1 MPINVGQDDYNIL
14 SQQIITKYI
23 KLEILN
29 FQYNVVDE
37 ISGNLTAMSVNIDS
51 ESDLRRSCNLTFV
64 VVDASF
70 DVKAGNKIWLDK
82 FCRPWV
88 GYENI
93 YTGNIQWYNQ
103 GIYLI
108 NAPSWRYN
116 ATTHELS
123 LAGLDLASK
132 LTGLRNGE
140 LEGIPTKIPAGSSVR
155 EAMIAAIEL
164 AGFTKYTISE
174 CKDVDGNIIA
184 VPNDIEIAQGGTVW
198 NIVTQLRDILPRYET
213 FFDVDGVFIYQPI
226 PTGSG
231 DPVIIDDTIWPNL
244 LIDESIN
251 NDFESVKNYIE
262 VYGRTLDSD
271 YYSSSSDT
279 TVSESTITP
288 KFAGLS
294 SLSDGIIV
302 GMTLPTT
309 ISNSSSAYVIDGELT
324 FISGA
329 AVSNKRLNVQSGN
342 VSNKRLTINTSGGQI
357 YISFLGSHQVVDI
370 YNNPITT
377 LEKDIEWML
386 KYTLLES
393 GQGVWQLLG
402 HQQANAVAYD
412 DNPDSPFYVNGSIG
426 RIRHVLYGGEY
437 ENIASDKL
445 ALERA
450 KYELWKSTRLQDS
463 ITLTSIP
470 NPWLDVNVLI
480 SHAIRGKSQE
490 NAAQYIIKS
499 ISTDYGIEG
508 TQSINAITY
517 YPLYPDI

>member
-37 ISGNLTAMSVNIDS
+37 ISGNLTSMSVNIDS

-64 VVDASF
+64 VTDASF
-70 DVKAGNKIWLDK
+70 DVKAGNRIWLDK

-93 YTGNIQWYNQ
+93 YTGKIQWYNQ

-123 LAGLDLASK
+123 LDGLDLASK

-262 VYGRTLDSD
+262 VYGRTLDPSYFSTNTTYSGSTLSLTVAD
-271 YYSSSSDT
+271 YPTALTDNT
-279 TVSESTITP
+279 
-288 KFAGLS
+288 
-294 SLSDGIIV
+294 IV
-302 GMTLPTT
+302 GFTT
-309 ISNSSSAYVIDGELT
+309 PSTGDISATGGISLKMNSLT
-324 FISGA
+324 ASVLYEYG
-329 AVSNKRLNVQSGN
+329 
-342 VSNKRLTINTSGGQI
+342 T
-357 YISFLGSHQVVDI
+357 
-370 YNNPITT
+370 NNPVTALDNET
-377 LEKDIEWML
+377 
-386 KYTLLES
+386 YYVAYYN
-393 GQGVWQLLG
+393 QGWYLMG
-402 HQQANAVAYD
+402 HQQPVGIAYD

-437 ENIASDKL
+437 ENITSDKL

>member
-64 VVDASF
+64 VTDASF

-93 YTGNIQWYNQ
+93 YTGKIQWYNQ

-155 EAMIAAIEL
+155 EAMISAIEL

-262 VYGRTLDSD
+262 VYGRALDPSYFSTNTTYSGSTLSLTVAD
-271 YYSSSSDT
+271 YPTALTDNT
-279 TVSESTITP
+279 
-288 KFAGLS
+288 
-294 SLSDGIIV
+294 IV
-302 GMTLPTT
+302 GFTT
-309 ISNSSSAYVIDGELT
+309 PSTGDISATGGISLKMNSLT
-324 FISGA
+324 ASVLYEYG
-329 AVSNKRLNVQSGN
+329 
-342 VSNKRLTINTSGGQI
+342 T
-357 YISFLGSHQVVDI
+357 
-370 YNNPITT
+370 NNPVTALDNET
-377 LEKDIEWML
+377 
-386 KYTLLES
+386 YYVAYYN
-393 GQGVWQLLG
+393 QGWYLMG
-402 HQQANAVAYD
+402 HQQPVGIAYD

-437 ENIASDKL
+437 ENITSDKM

>member
-64 VVDASF
+64 VTDASF

-93 YTGNIQWYNQ
+93 YTGKIQWYNQ

-123 LAGLDLASK
+123 LSGLDLASK

-262 VYGRTLDSD
+262 VYGRTLDPTYFSTNTVYSGTTLVLTVAD
-271 YYSSSSDT
+271 YPTALTDNT
-279 TVSESTITP
+279 
-288 KFAGLS
+288 
-294 SLSDGIIV
+294 IV
-302 GMTLPTT
+302 GFTT
-309 ISNSSSAYVIDGELT
+309 PSTGDISATGGISLKMNSLAASVLYEYGTNNLVTHLDNETYYVAY
-324 FISGA
+324 
-329 AVSNKRLNVQSGN
+329 
-342 VSNKRLTINTSGGQI
+342 
-357 YISFLGSHQVVDI
+357 
-370 YNNPITT
+370 YN
-377 LEKDIEWML
+377 
-386 KYTLLES
+386 
-393 GQGVWQLLG
+393 QGWYLMG
-402 HQQANAVAYD
+402 HQQPVGIAYD

-437 ENIASDKL
+437 ENITSDKL

>member
-64 VVDASF
+64 VTDSSF

-93 YTGNIQWYNQ
+93 YTGKIQWYNQ

-262 VYGRTLDSD
+262 VYGRTLDPSYFSTNTTYSGSTLSLTVAD
-271 YYSSSSDT
+271 YPTALTDNTIVGFTTPSTGDISATSGISLKMNSL
-279 TVSESTITP
+279 TVSVLYEYGT
-288 KFAGLS
+288 
-294 SLSDGIIV
+294 
-302 GMTLPTT
+302 
-309 ISNSSSAYVIDGELT
+309 
-324 FISGA
+324 
-329 AVSNKRLNVQSGN
+329 
-342 VSNKRLTINTSGGQI
+342 
-357 YISFLGSHQVVDI
+357 
-370 YNNPITT
+370 NNPITALDNET
-377 LEKDIEWML
+377 
-386 KYTLLES
+386 YYVAYYN
-393 GQGVWQLLG
+393 QGWYLMG
-402 HQQANAVAYD
+402 HQQPVGIAYD

-437 ENIASDKL
+437 ENITSDKL

-499 ISTDYGIEG
+499 ISTYYGIEG

>member
-64 VVDASF
+64 VTDASF

-93 YTGNIQWYNQ
+93 YTGKIQWYNQ

-262 VYGRTLDSD
+262 VYGRTLDPSYFSTNTTYSGSTLSLTVAD
-271 YYSSSSDT
+271 YPTALTDNT
-279 TVSESTITP
+279 
-288 KFAGLS
+288 
-294 SLSDGIIV
+294 IV
-302 GMTLPTT
+302 GFTT
-309 ISNSSSAYVIDGELT
+309 PSTGDIRATGGISLKMNSLT
-324 FISGA
+324 ASVLYEYG
-329 AVSNKRLNVQSGN
+329 
-342 VSNKRLTINTSGGQI
+342 T
-357 YISFLGSHQVVDI
+357 
-370 YNNPITT
+370 NNPVTALDNET
-377 LEKDIEWML
+377 
-386 KYTLLES
+386 YYVAYYN
-393 GQGVWQLLG
+393 QGWYLIG
-402 HQQANAVAYD
+402 HQQPVGIAYD

-437 ENIASDKL
+437 ENITSDKM

>member
-64 VVDASF
+64 VTDASF
-70 DVKAGNKIWLDK
+70 DVKAGNRIWLDK

-93 YTGNIQWYNQ
+93 YTGKIQWYNQ

-116 ATTHELS
+116 AITHELS

-262 VYGRTLDSD
+262 VYGRTLDPSYFSTNTTYSGSTLSLTVAD
-271 YYSSSSDT
+271 YPTALTDNT
-279 TVSESTITP
+279 
-288 KFAGLS
+288 
-294 SLSDGIIV
+294 IV
-302 GMTLPTT
+302 GFTT
-309 ISNSSSAYVIDGELT
+309 PSTGDISATGGISLKMNSLT
-324 FISGA
+324 ASVLYEYG
-329 AVSNKRLNVQSGN
+329 
-342 VSNKRLTINTSGGQI
+342 T
-357 YISFLGSHQVVDI
+357 
-370 YNNPITT
+370 NNPVTALDNET
-377 LEKDIEWML
+377 
-386 KYTLLES
+386 YYVAYYN
-393 GQGVWQLLG
+393 QGWYLMG
-402 HQQANAVAYD
+402 HQQPVGIAYD

-437 ENIASDKL
+437 ENITSDRL

>member
-64 VVDASF
+64 VTDASF

-93 YTGNIQWYNQ
+93 YTGKIQWYNQ

-262 VYGRTLDSD
+262 VYGRTLDPSYFSTNTTYSGSTLSLTVAD
-271 YYSSSSDT
+271 YPTALTDNT
-279 TVSESTITP
+279 
-288 KFAGLS
+288 
-294 SLSDGIIV
+294 IV
-302 GMTLPTT
+302 GFTTPSTGDISATGSISLKMNTLTASVLYEYGT
-309 ISNSSSAYVIDGELT
+309 
-324 FISGA
+324 
-329 AVSNKRLNVQSGN
+329 
-342 VSNKRLTINTSGGQI
+342 
-357 YISFLGSHQVVDI
+357 
-370 YNNPITT
+370 NNPVTHLDNET
-377 LEKDIEWML
+377 
-386 KYTLLES
+386 YYVAYYN
-393 GQGVWQLLG
+393 QGWYLMG
-402 HQQANAVAYD
+402 HQQPVGIAYD

-437 ENIASDKL
+437 ENITSDKL

>member
-64 VVDASF
+64 VTDASF

-93 YTGNIQWYNQ
+93 YTGKIQWYNQ

-140 LEGIPTKIPAGSSVR
+140 LEGIPTKIPAVSSVR

-262 VYGRTLDSD
+262 VYGRTLDPSYFSTNTTYSGSTLSLTVAD
-271 YYSSSSDT
+271 YPTALTDNT
-279 TVSESTITP
+279 
-288 KFAGLS
+288 
-294 SLSDGIIV
+294 IV
-302 GMTLPTT
+302 GFTT
-309 ISNSSSAYVIDGELT
+309 PSTGDISATGGISLKMNSLT
-324 FISGA
+324 ASVLYEYG
-329 AVSNKRLNVQSGN
+329 
-342 VSNKRLTINTSGGQI
+342 T
-357 YISFLGSHQVVDI
+357 
-370 YNNPITT
+370 NNPVTALDNET
-377 LEKDIEWML
+377 
-386 KYTLLES
+386 YYVAYYN
-393 GQGVWQLLG
+393 QGWYLMG
-402 HQQANAVAYD
+402 HQQPVGIAYD

-437 ENIASDKL
+437 ENITSDRL

>member
-64 VVDASF
+64 VTDASF

-93 YTGNIQWYNQ
+93 YTGKIQWYNQ

-244 LIDESIN
+244 IIDESIN

-262 VYGRTLDSD
+262 VYGRTLDPSYFSTNTTYSGSTLSLTVAD
-271 YYSSSSDT
+271 YPTALTDNT
-279 TVSESTITP
+279 
-288 KFAGLS
+288 
-294 SLSDGIIV
+294 IV
-302 GMTLPTT
+302 GFTT
-309 ISNSSSAYVIDGELT
+309 PSTGDISATGGISLKMNSLT
-324 FISGA
+324 ASVLYEYG
-329 AVSNKRLNVQSGN
+329 
-342 VSNKRLTINTSGGQI
+342 T
-357 YISFLGSHQVVDI
+357 
-370 YNNPITT
+370 NNPVTALDNET
-377 LEKDIEWML
+377 
-386 KYTLLES
+386 YYVAYYN
-393 GQGVWQLLG
+393 QGWYLMG
-402 HQQANAVAYD
+402 HQQPVGIAYD

-437 ENIASDKL
+437 ENITSDKL

>member
-1 MPINVGQDDYNIL
+1 M
-14 SQQIITKYI
+14 
-23 KLEILN
+23 
-29 FQYNVVDE
+29 
-37 ISGNLTAMSVNIDS
+37 
-51 ESDLRRSCNLTFV
+51 
-64 VVDASF
+64 
-70 DVKAGNKIWLDK
+70 
-82 FCRPWV
+82 
-88 GYENI
+88 
-93 YTGNIQWYNQ
+93 
-103 GIYLI
+103 
-108 NAPSWRYN
+108 
-116 ATTHELS
+116 S

-155 EAMIAAIEL
+155 EAMIAAIQL
-164 AGFTKYTISE
+164 AGFSKYIISE

-213 FFDVDGVFIYQPI
+213 FFDIDGVFIYQPI

-262 VYGRTLDSD
+262 VYGRTLDPSYFSTNTTYSGATLSLTVAD
-271 YYSSSSDT
+271 YPTALTDNT
-279 TVSESTITP
+279 
-288 KFAGLS
+288 
-294 SLSDGIIV
+294 IV
-302 GMTLPTT
+302 GFTTPTT
-309 ISNSSSAYVIDGELT
+309 GNISATGGISLKMNSLT
-324 FISGA
+324 ASVLYEYGTDA
-329 AVSNKRLNVQSGN
+329 
-342 VSNKRLTINTSGGQI
+342 
-357 YISFLGSHQVVDI
+357 
-370 YNNPITT
+370 PITHLDNET
-377 LEKDIEWML
+377 
-386 KYTLLES
+386 YYVAYYN
-393 GQGVWQLLG
+393 QGWYLMG
-402 HQQANAVAYD
+402 HQQPVGIAYD
-412 DNPDSPFYVNGSIG
+412 DNPDSPFYISGSIG

-437 ENIASDKL
+437 ENITSDKL

-450 KYELWKSTRLQDS
+450 KYELWKRTRLQDS

>member
-64 VVDASF
+64 VTDASF

-93 YTGNIQWYNQ
+93 YTGKIQWYNQ

-251 NDFESVKNYIE
+251 NDFEGVKNYIE
-262 VYGRTLDSD
+262 VYGRTLDPSYFSTNTTYSGSTLSLTVAD
-271 YYSSSSDT
+271 YPTALTDNT
-279 TVSESTITP
+279 
-288 KFAGLS
+288 
-294 SLSDGIIV
+294 IV
-302 GMTLPTT
+302 GFTT
-309 ISNSSSAYVIDGELT
+309 PSTGDISATGGISLKMNSLT
-324 FISGA
+324 ASVLYEYG
-329 AVSNKRLNVQSGN
+329 
-342 VSNKRLTINTSGGQI
+342 T
-357 YISFLGSHQVVDI
+357 
-370 YNNPITT
+370 NNPVTALDNET
-377 LEKDIEWML
+377 
-386 KYTLLES
+386 YYVAYYN
-393 GQGVWQLLG
+393 QGWYLMG
-402 HQQANAVAYD
+402 HQQPVGIAYD
-412 DNPDSPFYVNGSIG
+412 DNPDSPFYINGSIG

-437 ENIASDKL
+437 ENITSDKM

>member
-64 VVDASF
+64 VTDASF
-70 DVKAGNKIWLDK
+70 DVKAGNRIWLDK

-93 YTGNIQWYNQ
+93 YTGKIQWYNQ

-116 ATTHELS
+116 VTTHELS

-262 VYGRTLDSD
+262 VYGRTLDPSYFSTNTTYSGSTLSLTVAD
-271 YYSSSSDT
+271 YPTALTDNT
-279 TVSESTITP
+279 
-288 KFAGLS
+288 
-294 SLSDGIIV
+294 IV
-302 GMTLPTT
+302 GFTT
-309 ISNSSSAYVIDGELT
+309 PSTGDISA
-324 FISGA
+324 
-329 AVSNKRLNVQSGN
+329 
-342 VSNKRLTINTSGGQI
+342 TSG
-357 YISFLGSHQVVDI
+357 ISLKMNSLAASVLHEYGTNNLVTALDNETYYVVY
-370 YNNPITT
+370 YN
-377 LEKDIEWML
+377 
-386 KYTLLES
+386 
-393 GQGVWQLLG
+393 QGWYLMG
-402 HQQANAVAYD
+402 HQQPVGIAYD

-437 ENIASDKL
+437 ENITSDKL

-450 KYELWKSTRLQDS
+450 KYELWKRTRLQDS

>member
-64 VVDASF
+64 VTDASF

-93 YTGNIQWYNQ
+93 YTGKIQWYNQ

-262 VYGRTLDSD
+262 VYGRTLDPSYFSTNTTYSGSTLSLTVAD
-271 YYSSSSDT
+271 YPTALTDNT
-279 TVSESTITP
+279 
-288 KFAGLS
+288 
-294 SLSDGIIV
+294 IV
-302 GMTLPTT
+302 GFTT
-309 ISNSSSAYVIDGELT
+309 PSTGDIRATGGISLKMNSLT
-324 FISGA
+324 ASVLYEYG
-329 AVSNKRLNVQSGN
+329 
-342 VSNKRLTINTSGGQI
+342 T
-357 YISFLGSHQVVDI
+357 
-370 YNNPITT
+370 NNPVTALDNET
-377 LEKDIEWML
+377 
-386 KYTLLES
+386 YYVAYYN
-393 GQGVWQLLG
+393 QGWYLIG
-402 HQQANAVAYD
+402 HQQPVGIAYD

-437 ENIASDKL
+437 ENITSDKL

>member
-64 VVDASF
+64 VTDASF

-93 YTGNIQWYNQ
+93 YTGKIQWYNQ

-108 NAPSWRYN
+108 NVPSWRYN

-262 VYGRTLDSD
+262 VYGRTLDPSYFSTNTTYSGSTLSLTVAD
-271 YYSSSSDT
+271 YPTALTDNT
-279 TVSESTITP
+279 
-288 KFAGLS
+288 
-294 SLSDGIIV
+294 IV
-302 GMTLPTT
+302 GFTT
-309 ISNSSSAYVIDGELT
+309 PSTGDISATGGISLKMNSLT
-324 FISGA
+324 ASVLYEYG
-329 AVSNKRLNVQSGN
+329 
-342 VSNKRLTINTSGGQI
+342 T
-357 YISFLGSHQVVDI
+357 
-370 YNNPITT
+370 NNPVTALDNET
-377 LEKDIEWML
+377 
-386 KYTLLES
+386 YYVAYYN
-393 GQGVWQLLG
+393 QGWYLMG
-402 HQQANAVAYD
+402 HQQPVGIAYD

-437 ENIASDKL
+437 ENITSDRL

>member
-64 VVDASF
+64 VTDASF

-93 YTGNIQWYNQ
+93 YTGKIQWYNQ

-262 VYGRTLDSD
+262 VYGRTLDPSYFSTNTTYSGSTLSLTVAD
-271 YYSSSSDT
+271 YPTALTDNT
-279 TVSESTITP
+279 
-288 KFAGLS
+288 
-294 SLSDGIIV
+294 IV
-302 GMTLPTT
+302 GFTT
-309 ISNSSSAYVIDGELT
+309 PSTGDISATGGISLKMNSLT
-324 FISGA
+324 ASVLYEYG
-329 AVSNKRLNVQSGN
+329 
-342 VSNKRLTINTSGGQI
+342 T
-357 YISFLGSHQVVDI
+357 
-370 YNNPITT
+370 NNPVTALDNET
-377 LEKDIEWML
+377 
-386 KYTLLES
+386 YYVAYYN
-393 GQGVWQLLG
+393 QGWYLMG
-402 HQQANAVAYD
+402 HQQPVGIAYD

-437 ENIASDKL
+437 ENITSDKL

>member
-64 VVDASF
+64 VTDASF
-70 DVKAGNKIWLDK
+70 DVKAGNRIWLDK

-93 YTGNIQWYNQ
+93 YTGKIQWYNQ

-262 VYGRTLDSD
+262 VYGRTLDPS
-271 YYSSSSDT
+271 YFSTNTTYSG
-279 TVSESTITP
+279 STI
-288 KFAGLS
+288 
-294 SLSDGIIV
+294 SLTVADYPTALTDNTIV
-302 GMTLPTT
+302 GFTT
-309 ISNSSSAYVIDGELT
+309 PSTGDISATGGISLKMNSLT
-324 FISGA
+324 ASVLYEYG
-329 AVSNKRLNVQSGN
+329 
-342 VSNKRLTINTSGGQI
+342 T
-357 YISFLGSHQVVDI
+357 
-370 YNNPITT
+370 NNPVTALDNET
-377 LEKDIEWML
+377 
-386 KYTLLES
+386 YYVAYYN
-393 GQGVWQLLG
+393 QGWYLMG
-402 HQQANAVAYD
+402 HQQPVGIAYD

-437 ENIASDKL
+437 ENITSDKL

>member
-64 VVDASF
+64 VTDASF

-93 YTGNIQWYNQ
+93 YTGKIQWYNQ

-262 VYGRTLDSD
+262 VYGRTLDPSYFSTNTTYSGTTLVLTVAD
-271 YYSSSSDT
+271 YPT
-279 TVSESTITP
+279 TLTDNTIVGFTTPSTGDISATSAISL
-288 KFAGLS
+288 KMNSLAS
-294 SLSDGIIV
+294 SLLHEYG
-302 GMTLPTT
+302 T
-309 ISNSSSAYVIDGELT
+309 
-324 FISGA
+324 
-329 AVSNKRLNVQSGN
+329 
-342 VSNKRLTINTSGGQI
+342 
-357 YISFLGSHQVVDI
+357 
-370 YNNPITT
+370 NNPVTALDNET
-377 LEKDIEWML
+377 
-386 KYTLLES
+386 YYVAYYN
-393 GQGVWQLLG
+393 QGWYLIG
-402 HQQANAVAYD
+402 HQQPVGIAYD

-437 ENIASDKL
+437 ENITSDKL

>member
-14 SQQIITKYI
+14 SQQIITKYT

-51 ESDLRRSCNLTFV
+51 GSDLRRSCNLTFV
-64 VVDASF
+64 VTDASF

-93 YTGNIQWYNQ
+93 YTGKIQWYNQ

-140 LEGIPTKIPAGSSVR
+140 LEGIPTKIPSGSSVR

-231 DPVIIDDTIWPNL
+231 DPVIIDDTIWTNL

-262 VYGRTLDSD
+262 VYGRTLDPSYFSTNTTYSGSTLSLTVAD
-271 YYSSSSDT
+271 YPAALTDNT
-279 TVSESTITP
+279 
-288 KFAGLS
+288 
-294 SLSDGIIV
+294 IV
-302 GMTLPTT
+302 GFTT
-309 ISNSSSAYVIDGELT
+309 SSTGDISATGSISLKMNSL
-324 FISGA
+324 A
-329 AVSNKRLNVQSGN
+329 ASVLYEYG
-342 VSNKRLTINTSGGQI
+342 T
-357 YISFLGSHQVVDI
+357 
-370 YNNPITT
+370 NNPVTT
-377 LEKDIEWML
+377 LDNDT
-386 KYTLLES
+386 YYVVYYN
-393 GQGVWQLLG
+393 QGWYLMG
-402 HQQANAVAYD
+402 HQQPVGIAYD

-437 ENIASDKL
+437 ENITSDKL

-450 KYELWKSTRLQDS
+450 KYELWKRTRLQDS

-470 NPWLDVNVLI
+470 NPWLDVNILI

>member
-1 MPINVGQDDYNIL
+1 MPINVGQDDYSIL

-64 VVDASF
+64 VTDASF

-93 YTGNIQWYNQ
+93 YTGKIQWYNQ

-155 EAMIAAIEL
+155 EVMIAAIEL

-174 CKDVDGNIIA
+174 CKDVDGNIIT

-262 VYGRTLDSD
+262 VYGRTLDPSYFSTNTTYSGSTLSLTVAD
-271 YYSSSSDT
+271 YPTALTDNT
-279 TVSESTITP
+279 
-288 KFAGLS
+288 
-294 SLSDGIIV
+294 IV
-302 GMTLPTT
+302 GFTT
-309 ISNSSSAYVIDGELT
+309 PSTGDISATGGISLKMNSLT
-324 FISGA
+324 ASVLYEYG
-329 AVSNKRLNVQSGN
+329 
-342 VSNKRLTINTSGGQI
+342 T
-357 YISFLGSHQVVDI
+357 
-370 YNNPITT
+370 NNPVTT
-377 LEKDIEWML
+377 LDNET
-386 KYTLLES
+386 YYVVYYN
-393 GQGVWQLLG
+393 QGWYLMG
-402 HQQANAVAYD
+402 HQQPVGIAYD

-437 ENIASDKL
+437 ENITSDKL

-450 KYELWKSTRLQDS
+450 KYELWKRTRLQDS

>member
-64 VVDASF
+64 VTDASF
-70 DVKAGNKIWLDK
+70 DVKAGNRIWLDK

-93 YTGNIQWYNQ
+93 YTGKIQWYNQ

-155 EAMIAAIEL
+155 EAMIANIEL

-231 DPVIIDDTIWPNL
+231 DPVIIDDTIWTNL

-262 VYGRTLDSD
+262 VYGRTLDPS
-271 YYSSSSDT
+271 YFSTNTTYSSSTLSL
-279 TVSESTITP
+279 TVADYPTALT
-288 KFAGLS
+288 
-294 SLSDGIIV
+294 DNTIV
-302 GMTLPTT
+302 GFTT
-309 ISNSSSAYVIDGELT
+309 PSTGDISATGGISLKMNSL
-324 FISGA
+324 A
-329 AVSNKRLNVQSGN
+329 ASVLYEYG
-342 VSNKRLTINTSGGQI
+342 T
-357 YISFLGSHQVVDI
+357 
-370 YNNPITT
+370 NNPVTT
-377 LEKDIEWML
+377 LDNDT
-386 KYTLLES
+386 YYVVYYN
-393 GQGVWQLLG
+393 QGWYLMG
-402 HQQANAVAYD
+402 HQQPVGIAYD

-437 ENIASDKL
+437 ENITSDKL

-450 KYELWKSTRLQDS
+450 KYELWKATRLQDS
-463 ITLTSIP
+463 VTLTSIP

>member
-1 MPINVGQDDYNIL
+1 MPINVGQDDYSIL

-51 ESDLRRSCNLTFV
+51 GSDLRRSCNLTFV
-64 VVDASF
+64 VTDASF

-93 YTGNIQWYNQ
+93 YTGKIQWYNQ

-231 DPVIIDDTIWPNL
+231 DPVIIDDTIWTNL

-262 VYGRTLDSD
+262 VYGRTLDPS
-271 YYSSSSDT
+271 YFSTNTTYSSSTLSL
-279 TVSESTITP
+279 TVADYPTALT
-288 KFAGLS
+288 
-294 SLSDGIIV
+294 DNTIV
-302 GMTLPTT
+302 GFTT
-309 ISNSSSAYVIDGELT
+309 PSTGDISATGGISLKMNSL
-324 FISGA
+324 A
-329 AVSNKRLNVQSGN
+329 ASVLYEYG
-342 VSNKRLTINTSGGQI
+342 T
-357 YISFLGSHQVVDI
+357 
-370 YNNPITT
+370 NNPVTT
-377 LEKDIEWML
+377 LDNDT
-386 KYTLLES
+386 YYVVYYN
-393 GQGVWQLLG
+393 QGWYLMG
-402 HQQANAVAYD
+402 HQQPVGIAYD

-437 ENIASDKL
+437 ENITSDKL

-450 KYELWKSTRLQDS
+450 KYELWKATRLQDS

-470 NPWLDVNVLI
+470 NPWLDVNILI

>member
-1 MPINVGQDDYNIL
+1 MPINVGQDDYSIL

-64 VVDASF
+64 VTDASF

-93 YTGNIQWYNQ
+93 YTGKIQWYNQ

-262 VYGRTLDSD
+262 VYGRTLDPS
-271 YYSSSSDT
+271 YFSTDT
-279 TVSESTITP
+279 TYSGST
-288 KFAGLS
+288 LS
-294 SLSDGIIV
+294 LTVADYPTALTDNTIV
-302 GMTLPTT
+302 GFTT
-309 ISNSSSAYVIDGELT
+309 PSTGDISATGGISLKMNSLAASALYEYGT
-324 FISGA
+324 
-329 AVSNKRLNVQSGN
+329 
-342 VSNKRLTINTSGGQI
+342 
-357 YISFLGSHQVVDI
+357 
-370 YNNPITT
+370 NNPVTT
-377 LEKDIEWML
+377 LDNET
-386 KYTLLES
+386 YYVVYYN
-393 GQGVWQLLG
+393 QGWYLMG
-402 HQQANAVAYD
+402 HQQPVGIAYD

-437 ENIASDKL
+437 ENITSDKL

-450 KYELWKSTRLQDS
+450 KYELWKRTRLQDS
-463 ITLTSIP
+463 IALTSIP

>member
-37 ISGNLTAMSVNIDS
+37 ISGNLTAMSVTIDS

-64 VVDASF
+64 VTDASF

-93 YTGNIQWYNQ
+93 YTGKIQWYNQ

-198 NIVTQLRDILPRYET
+198 NIVTQLRDILPRYEA

-262 VYGRTLDSD
+262 VYGRTLDPSYFSTNTTYSGSTLSLTVAD
-271 YYSSSSDT
+271 YPTALTDNT
-279 TVSESTITP
+279 
-288 KFAGLS
+288 
-294 SLSDGIIV
+294 IV
-302 GMTLPTT
+302 GFTT
-309 ISNSSSAYVIDGELT
+309 PSTGDISATGGISLKMNSLT
-324 FISGA
+324 ASVLYEYG
-329 AVSNKRLNVQSGN
+329 
-342 VSNKRLTINTSGGQI
+342 T
-357 YISFLGSHQVVDI
+357 
-370 YNNPITT
+370 NNPVTALDNET
-377 LEKDIEWML
+377 
-386 KYTLLES
+386 YYVAYYN
-393 GQGVWQLLG
+393 QGWYLMG
-402 HQQANAVAYD
+402 HQQPVGIAYD

-437 ENIASDKL
+437 ENITSDKL

>member
-64 VVDASF
+64 VTDASF

-93 YTGNIQWYNQ
+93 YTGKIQWYNQ

-251 NDFESVKNYIE
+251 NDFEGVKNYIE
-262 VYGRTLDSD
+262 VYGRTLDPSYFSTNTTYSGSTLSLTVAD
-271 YYSSSSDT
+271 YPTALTDNT
-279 TVSESTITP
+279 
-288 KFAGLS
+288 
-294 SLSDGIIV
+294 IV
-302 GMTLPTT
+302 GFTT
-309 ISNSSSAYVIDGELT
+309 PSTGDISA
-324 FISGA
+324 
-329 AVSNKRLNVQSGN
+329 
-342 VSNKRLTINTSGGQI
+342 TSG
-357 YISFLGSHQVVDI
+357 ISLKMNSLTASVLYEYGT
-370 YNNPITT
+370 NNPVTALDNET
-377 LEKDIEWML
+377 
-386 KYTLLES
+386 YYVAYYN
-393 GQGVWQLLG
+393 QGWYLMG
-402 HQQANAVAYD
+402 HQQPVGIAYD

-437 ENIASDKL
+437 ENITSDKM

>member
-64 VVDASF
+64 VTDASF

-93 YTGNIQWYNQ
+93 YTGKIQWYNQ

-123 LAGLDLASK
+123 LDGLDLASK

-262 VYGRTLDSD
+262 VYGRTLDPSYFSTNTTYSGSTLSLTVAD
-271 YYSSSSDT
+271 YPTALTDNT
-279 TVSESTITP
+279 
-288 KFAGLS
+288 
-294 SLSDGIIV
+294 IV
-302 GMTLPTT
+302 GFTT
-309 ISNSSSAYVIDGELT
+309 PSTGDISATGGISLKMNSLT
-324 FISGA
+324 ASVLYEYG
-329 AVSNKRLNVQSGN
+329 
-342 VSNKRLTINTSGGQI
+342 T
-357 YISFLGSHQVVDI
+357 
-370 YNNPITT
+370 NNPVTALDNET
-377 LEKDIEWML
+377 
-386 KYTLLES
+386 YYVAYYN
-393 GQGVWQLLG
+393 QGWYLMG
-402 HQQANAVAYD
+402 HQQPVGIAYD

-437 ENIASDKL
+437 ENITSDRL

>member
-64 VVDASF
+64 VTDASF

-93 YTGNIQWYNQ
+93 YTGKIQWYNQ

-123 LAGLDLASK
+123 LDGLDLASK

-262 VYGRTLDSD
+262 VYGRTLDPSYFSTNTTYSGSTLSLTVAD
-271 YYSSSSDT
+271 YPTALTDNT
-279 TVSESTITP
+279 
-288 KFAGLS
+288 
-294 SLSDGIIV
+294 IV
-302 GMTLPTT
+302 GFTT
-309 ISNSSSAYVIDGELT
+309 PSTGDISATGGISLKMNSLT
-324 FISGA
+324 ASVLYEYG
-329 AVSNKRLNVQSGN
+329 
-342 VSNKRLTINTSGGQI
+342 T
-357 YISFLGSHQVVDI
+357 
-370 YNNPITT
+370 NNPVTALDNET
-377 LEKDIEWML
+377 
-386 KYTLLES
+386 YYVVYYN
-393 GQGVWQLLG
+393 QGWYLMG
-402 HQQANAVAYD
+402 HQQPVGIAYD
-412 DNPDSPFYVNGSIG
+412 DNPDSPFYINGSIG

-437 ENIASDKL
+437 ENITSDKL

>member
-64 VVDASF
+64 VTDASF

-82 FCRPWV
+82 LCRPWV

-93 YTGNIQWYNQ
+93 YTGKIQWYNQ

-123 LAGLDLASK
+123 LSGLDLASK

-262 VYGRTLDSD
+262 VYGRTLDPSYFSTNTTYSGSTLSLTVAD
-271 YYSSSSDT
+271 YPTALTDNT
-279 TVSESTITP
+279 
-288 KFAGLS
+288 
-294 SLSDGIIV
+294 IV
-302 GMTLPTT
+302 GFTT
-309 ISNSSSAYVIDGELT
+309 PSTGDISATGGISLKMNSLT
-324 FISGA
+324 ASVLYEYG
-329 AVSNKRLNVQSGN
+329 
-342 VSNKRLTINTSGGQI
+342 T
-357 YISFLGSHQVVDI
+357 
-370 YNNPITT
+370 NNPVTALDNET
-377 LEKDIEWML
+377 
-386 KYTLLES
+386 YYVAYYN
-393 GQGVWQLLG
+393 QGWYLMG
-402 HQQANAVAYD
+402 HQQPVGIAYD
-412 DNPDSPFYVNGSIG
+412 DNPDSPFYINGSIG

-437 ENIASDKL
+437 ENITSDKM

>member
-64 VVDASF
+64 VTDASF

-93 YTGNIQWYNQ
+93 YTGKIQWYNQ

-251 NDFESVKNYIE
+251 NDFEGVKNYIE
-262 VYGRTLDSD
+262 VYGRTLDPSYFSTNTTYSGSTLSLTVAD
-271 YYSSSSDT
+271 YPTALTDNT
-279 TVSESTITP
+279 
-288 KFAGLS
+288 
-294 SLSDGIIV
+294 IV
-302 GMTLPTT
+302 GFTT
-309 ISNSSSAYVIDGELT
+309 PSTGDISATGGISLKMNSLT
-324 FISGA
+324 ASVLYEYG
-329 AVSNKRLNVQSGN
+329 
-342 VSNKRLTINTSGGQI
+342 T
-357 YISFLGSHQVVDI
+357 
-370 YNNPITT
+370 NNPVTALDNET
-377 LEKDIEWML
+377 
-386 KYTLLES
+386 YYVAYYN
-393 GQGVWQLLG
+393 QGWYLMG
-402 HQQANAVAYD
+402 HQQPVGMAYD
-412 DNPDSPFYVNGSIG
+412 DNPDSPFYINGSIG

-437 ENIASDKL
+437 ENITSDKM

>member
-64 VVDASF
+64 VTDASF

-93 YTGNIQWYNQ
+93 YTGKIQWYNQ

-108 NAPSWRYN
+108 NVPSWRYN

-262 VYGRTLDSD
+262 VYGRTLDPSYFSTNTTYSGSTLSLTVAD
-271 YYSSSSDT
+271 YPTALTDNT
-279 TVSESTITP
+279 
-288 KFAGLS
+288 
-294 SLSDGIIV
+294 IV
-302 GMTLPTT
+302 GFTT
-309 ISNSSSAYVIDGELT
+309 PSTGDISATGGISLKMNSLT
-324 FISGA
+324 ASVLYEYG
-329 AVSNKRLNVQSGN
+329 
-342 VSNKRLTINTSGGQI
+342 T
-357 YISFLGSHQVVDI
+357 
-370 YNNPITT
+370 NNPVTALDNET
-377 LEKDIEWML
+377 
-386 KYTLLES
+386 YYVAYYN
-393 GQGVWQLLG
+393 QGWYLMG
-402 HQQANAVAYD
+402 HQQPVGIAYD

-437 ENIASDKL
+437 ENITSDKL

-508 TQSINAITY
+508 MQSINAITY

>member
-64 VVDASF
+64 VTDASF

-82 FCRPWV
+82 LCRPWV

-93 YTGNIQWYNQ
+93 YTGKIQWYNQ

-251 NDFESVKNYIE
+251 NDFEGVKNYIE
-262 VYGRTLDSD
+262 VYGRTLDPSYFSTNTVYSGTTLVLTVSD
-271 YYSSSSDT
+271 YPT
-279 TVSESTITP
+279 TLTDNTIVGFTTPSTGDISATSAISL
-288 KFAGLS
+288 KMNSLAS
-294 SLSDGIIV
+294 SLLHEYGTNNLVTHLDNETYYV
-302 GMTLPTT
+302 
-309 ISNSSSAYVIDGELT
+309 AY
-324 FISGA
+324 
-329 AVSNKRLNVQSGN
+329 
-342 VSNKRLTINTSGGQI
+342 
-357 YISFLGSHQVVDI
+357 
-370 YNNPITT
+370 YN
-377 LEKDIEWML
+377 
-386 KYTLLES
+386 
-393 GQGVWQLLG
+393 QGWYLMG
-402 HQQANAVAYD
+402 HQQPVGIAYD

-437 ENIASDKL
+437 ENITSDKM

>member
-29 FQYNVVDE
+29 FQYSVVDE

-64 VVDASF
+64 VTDASF

-93 YTGNIQWYNQ
+93 YTGKIQWYNQ

-262 VYGRTLDSD
+262 VYGRTLDPSYFSTNTTYSGSTLSLTVAD
-271 YYSSSSDT
+271 YPTALTDNT
-279 TVSESTITP
+279 
-288 KFAGLS
+288 
-294 SLSDGIIV
+294 IV
-302 GMTLPTT
+302 GFTT
-309 ISNSSSAYVIDGELT
+309 PSTGDISATGGISLKMNSLTSSVLYEYGTNNLVTALDNETYYV
-324 FISGA
+324 
-329 AVSNKRLNVQSGN
+329 V
-342 VSNKRLTINTSGGQI
+342 
-357 YISFLGSHQVVDI
+357 Y
-370 YNNPITT
+370 YN
-377 LEKDIEWML
+377 
-386 KYTLLES
+386 
-393 GQGVWQLLG
+393 QGWYLMG
-402 HQQANAVAYD
+402 HQQPVGIAYD

-437 ENIASDKL
+437 ENITSDKL

-450 KYELWKSTRLQDS
+450 KYELWKRTRLQDS

-480 SHAIRGKSQE
+480 SHAIRGKTQE

>member
-64 VVDASF
+64 VTDASF

-93 YTGNIQWYNQ
+93 YTGKIQWYNQ

-262 VYGRTLDSD
+262 VYGRTLDPSYFSTNTTYSGSTLSLTVAD
-271 YYSSSSDT
+271 YPT
-279 TVSESTITP
+279 ALTNNT
-288 KFAGLS
+288 
-294 SLSDGIIV
+294 IV
-302 GMTLPTT
+302 GFTT
-309 ISNSSSAYVIDGELT
+309 PSTGDISATGGISLKMNSLT
-324 FISGA
+324 ASVLYEYG
-329 AVSNKRLNVQSGN
+329 
-342 VSNKRLTINTSGGQI
+342 T
-357 YISFLGSHQVVDI
+357 
-370 YNNPITT
+370 NNPVTALDNET
-377 LEKDIEWML
+377 
-386 KYTLLES
+386 YYVAYYN
-393 GQGVWQLLG
+393 QGWYLMG
-402 HQQANAVAYD
+402 HQQPVGIAYD

-437 ENIASDKL
+437 ENITSDKL

>member
-93 YTGNIQWYNQ
+93 YTGKIQWYNQ

-262 VYGRTLDSD
+262 VYGRTLDPSYFSTNTTYSGSTLSLTVAD
-271 YYSSSSDT
+271 YPTALTDNT
-279 TVSESTITP
+279 
-288 KFAGLS
+288 
-294 SLSDGIIV
+294 IV
-302 GMTLPTT
+302 GFTT
-309 ISNSSSAYVIDGELT
+309 PSTGDISATGGISLKMNSLT
-324 FISGA
+324 ASVLYEYG
-329 AVSNKRLNVQSGN
+329 
-342 VSNKRLTINTSGGQI
+342 T
-357 YISFLGSHQVVDI
+357 
-370 YNNPITT
+370 NNPVTT
-377 LEKDIEWML
+377 LDNET
-386 KYTLLES
+386 YYVVYYN
-393 GQGVWQLLG
+393 QGWYLMG
-402 HQQANAVAYD
+402 HQQPVGIAYD
-412 DNPDSPFYVNGSIG
+412 DNPDSPFYVDGSIG

-437 ENIASDKL
+437 ENITSDKL

-450 KYELWKSTRLQDS
+450 RYELWKRTRLQDS

-470 NPWLDVNVLI
+470 NPWLDVNILI

-517 YPLYPDI
+517 YPLYSDI

>member
-64 VVDASF
+64 VTDASF

-93 YTGNIQWYNQ
+93 YTGKIQWYNQ

-262 VYGRTLDSD
+262 VYGRTLDPSYFSTNTTYSGSTLSLTVAD
-271 YYSSSSDT
+271 YPTALTDNT
-279 TVSESTITP
+279 
-288 KFAGLS
+288 
-294 SLSDGIIV
+294 IV
-302 GMTLPTT
+302 GFTT
-309 ISNSSSAYVIDGELT
+309 PSTGDISA
-324 FISGA
+324 
-329 AVSNKRLNVQSGN
+329 
-342 VSNKRLTINTSGGQI
+342 TSG
-357 YISFLGSHQVVDI
+357 ISLKMNSLAASVLHEYGTNNLVTALDNETYYVVY
-370 YNNPITT
+370 YN
-377 LEKDIEWML
+377 
-386 KYTLLES
+386 
-393 GQGVWQLLG
+393 QGWYLMG
-402 HQQANAVAYD
+402 HQQPVGIAYD

-437 ENIASDKL
+437 ENITSDKL

-450 KYELWKSTRLQDS
+450 KYELWKRTRLQDS

>member
-93 YTGNIQWYNQ
+93 YTGKIQWYNQ

-213 FFDVDGVFIYQPI
+213 FFDTDGVFIYQPI

-262 VYGRTLDSD
+262 VYGRTLDPSYFSTNTTYTGTTLSLTVAD
-271 YYSSSSDT
+271 YPTALTDNT
-279 TVSESTITP
+279 
-288 KFAGLS
+288 
-294 SLSDGIIV
+294 IV
-302 GMTLPTT
+302 GFTT
-309 ISNSSSAYVIDGELT
+309 PSTGDISA
-324 FISGA
+324 
-329 AVSNKRLNVQSGN
+329 
-342 VSNKRLTINTSGGQI
+342 TSG
-357 YISFLGSHQVVDI
+357 ISLKMNSLTASALYEYGT
-370 YNNPITT
+370 NNPVTT
-377 LEKDIEWML
+377 LDNET
-386 KYTLLES
+386 YYVVYYN
-393 GQGVWQLLG
+393 QGWYLMG
-402 HQQANAVAYD
+402 HQQPVGIAYD
-412 DNPDSPFYVNGSIG
+412 DNPDSPFYINGSIG

-437 ENIASDKL
+437 ENITSDKL

-450 KYELWKSTRLQDS
+450 KYELWKRTRLQDS

-470 NPWLDVNVLI
+470 NPWLDVNILI

>member
-64 VVDASF
+64 VTDASF
-70 DVKAGNKIWLDK
+70 DVKAGNRIWLYK

-93 YTGNIQWYNQ
+93 YTGKIQWYNQ

-262 VYGRTLDSD
+262 VYGRTLDPSYFSTNTTYSGSTLSLTVAD
-271 YYSSSSDT
+271 YPTALTDNT
-279 TVSESTITP
+279 
-288 KFAGLS
+288 
-294 SLSDGIIV
+294 IV
-302 GMTLPTT
+302 GFTT
-309 ISNSSSAYVIDGELT
+309 PSTGDISATGGISLKMNSLT
-324 FISGA
+324 ASVLYEYG
-329 AVSNKRLNVQSGN
+329 
-342 VSNKRLTINTSGGQI
+342 T
-357 YISFLGSHQVVDI
+357 
-370 YNNPITT
+370 NNPVTALDNET
-377 LEKDIEWML
+377 
-386 KYTLLES
+386 YYVAYYN
-393 GQGVWQLLG
+393 QGWYLMG
-402 HQQANAVAYD
+402 HQQPLGIAYD

-437 ENIASDKL
+437 ENITSDKL

>member
-1 MPINVGQDDYNIL
+1 MPINVGQDDYSIL

-64 VVDASF
+64 VTDASF

-93 YTGNIQWYNQ
+93 YTGKIQWYDQ

-262 VYGRTLDSD
+262 VYGRTLDPSYFSTNTTYSGSTLSLTVAD
-271 YYSSSSDT
+271 YPTALTDNT
-279 TVSESTITP
+279 
-288 KFAGLS
+288 
-294 SLSDGIIV
+294 IV
-302 GMTLPTT
+302 GFTT
-309 ISNSSSAYVIDGELT
+309 PSTGDISATGGISLKMNSLT
-324 FISGA
+324 ASVLHEYG
-329 AVSNKRLNVQSGN
+329 
-342 VSNKRLTINTSGGQI
+342 T
-357 YISFLGSHQVVDI
+357 
-370 YNNPITT
+370 NNPVKT
-377 LEKDIEWML
+377 LDNET
-386 KYTLLES
+386 YYVVYYN
-393 GQGVWQLLG
+393 QGWYLMG
-402 HQQANAVAYD
+402 HQQPVGIAYD

-437 ENIASDKL
+437 ENITSDKL

-450 KYELWKSTRLQDS
+450 KYELWKRTRLQDS

>member
-64 VVDASF
+64 VTDASF

-93 YTGNIQWYNQ
+93 YTGKIQWYNQ

-251 NDFESVKNYIE
+251 NDFEGVKNYIE
-262 VYGRTLDSD
+262 VYGRTLDPSYFSTNTVYSGTTLVLTVAD
-271 YYSSSSDT
+271 YPT
-279 TVSESTITP
+279 TLTDNTIVGFTTPSTGDISATSAISL
-288 KFAGLS
+288 KMNSLAS
-294 SLSDGIIV
+294 SLLHEYGTNNLVTHLDNE
-302 GMTLPTT
+302 TY
-309 ISNSSSAYVIDGELT
+309 YV
-324 FISGA
+324 
-329 AVSNKRLNVQSGN
+329 V
-342 VSNKRLTINTSGGQI
+342 
-357 YISFLGSHQVVDI
+357 Y
-370 YNNPITT
+370 YN
-377 LEKDIEWML
+377 
-386 KYTLLES
+386 
-393 GQGVWQLLG
+393 QGWYLMG
-402 HQQANAVAYD
+402 HQQPVGIAYD

-437 ENIASDKL
+437 ENITSDKM

>member
-1 MPINVGQDDYNIL
+1 MPINVGQDDYSIL

-93 YTGNIQWYNQ
+93 YTGKIQWYNQ

-262 VYGRTLDSD
+262 VYGRTLDPSYFSTNTTYSGSTLSLTVAD
-271 YYSSSSDT
+271 YPTALTDNT
-279 TVSESTITP
+279 
-288 KFAGLS
+288 
-294 SLSDGIIV
+294 IV
-302 GMTLPTT
+302 GFTT
-309 ISNSSSAYVIDGELT
+309 PSTGDISATGGISLKMNSLA
-324 FISGA
+324 
-329 AVSNKRLNVQSGN
+329 
-342 VSNKRLTINTSGGQI
+342 
-357 YISFLGSHQVVDI
+357 SFVLYEYGT
-370 YNNPITT
+370 NNPVTALDNET
-377 LEKDIEWML
+377 
-386 KYTLLES
+386 YYVVYYN
-393 GQGVWQLLG
+393 QGWYLMG
-402 HQQANAVAYD
+402 HQQPVGIAYD

-437 ENIASDKL
+437 ENITSDKL

-450 KYELWKSTRLQDS
+450 KYELWKRTRLQDS

-470 NPWLDVNVLI
+470 NPWLDVNILI